1 VFPGITF
8 LEFVNLDVRDS
19 EALLREAQRQDI
31 HEKMHD
37 LRMSRMAWAEVDA
50 VRSEM
55 ALYQSQLASLDAE
68 EGYVSATPKVT
79 SWLDVTGGKRI
90 GRA

>member
-1 VFPGITF
+1 M
-8 LEFVNLDVRDS
+8 DVRDS

-31 HEKMHD
+31 YEKMHN
-37 LRMSRMAWAEVDA
+37 LRMSRMAWAEVDD

-55 ALYQSQLASLDAE
+55 AVYQSALRNIDADGKGASAF
-68 EGYVSATPKVT
+68 PKIT
-79 SWLDVTGGKRI
+79 SWLDMTGGKRM